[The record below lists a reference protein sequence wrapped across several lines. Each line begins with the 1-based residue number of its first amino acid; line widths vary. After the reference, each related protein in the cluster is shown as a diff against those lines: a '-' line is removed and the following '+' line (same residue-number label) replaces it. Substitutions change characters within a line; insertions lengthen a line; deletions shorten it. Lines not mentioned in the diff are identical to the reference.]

1 MAKNLNPEKRALA
14 LFYRDQT
21 LNMTYRQIA
30 QKCKISKSAVYNLCQ
45 PTDEERI
52 MSQQQISG
60 IREIGR
66 PKRLNKRMARLLLWT
81 LGKLQK
87 RNINFSV
94 KDLIKANGINPHIA
108 HRRTISRTIWM
119 VYPLCI
125 STIL

>member
-1 MAKNLNPEKRALA
+1 
-14 LFYRDQT
+14 
-21 LNMTYRQIA
+21 
-30 QKCKISKSAVYNLCQ
+30 
-45 PTDEERI
+45 

>member
-66 PKRLNKRMARLLLWT
+66 PKRLNKRMARLLL
-81 LGKLQK
+81 
-87 RNINFSV
+87 
-94 KDLIKANGINPHIA
+94 
-108 HRRTISRTIWM
+108 
-119 VYPLCI
+119 
-125 STIL
+125 